1 MNSGPY
7 SHTASTDADREAGTA
22 GAGPL
27 LPFAPGELDRVGPR
41 MRQTDFAKVMGV
53 SKQTVSQWVK
63 EGKIKLRADGLVDA
77 EAAVRQ
83 LVRNLDPARLRA
95 RLLAPVVA
103 ELREARAREA
113 ELLAK
118 IAALQAQLARR
129 RDELE
134 DDADFDRLAID
145 GLLAAR
151 WLFKLRV
158 LTELDA
164 LAALPA
170 ADRAARLEDLDDE
183 TIDGREPP
191 SAAPTP
197 ADALETLEALERA
210 GRECLSP
217 RSPLEGEA
225 GPESSSDKL
234 TAVDRE

>member
-1 MNSGPY
+1 VNTGPY
-7 SHTASTDADREAGTA
+7 AQTEGPDRDPERPAP
-22 GAGPL
+22 GPAL
-27 LPFAPGELDRVGPR
+27 ALPFAPGDLDRVGPR
-41 MRQTDFAKVMGV
+41 MRQSDFARVMNV

-63 EGKIKLRADGLVDA
+63 EGKITPRPDGLVDA

-83 LVRNLDPARLRA
+83 LVRNLDPARLRV
-95 RLLAPVVA
+95 RLIAPVVA
-103 ELREARAREA
+103 ELRDARAREA

-151 WLFKLRV
+151 GLFKLRV

-183 TIDGREPP
+183 TIDGRERAP
-191 SAAPTP
+191 SS

-225 GPESSSDKL
+225 GPFDNS
-234 TAVDRE
+234 